1 MKAETLSPSK
11 KSEKKSEKRKK
22 TQLCYAQ
29 NATAWDAIEDWRSRC
44 LEKTQS
50 YSMSQRIQT
59 THSLGPGEFFY
70 RCGGSHQTKAVDMYA
85 KHFTELEKCWGTEL
99 GPWRVQL
106 GTQWVRKDRSLA
118 PRSLGNWSGF
128 RWKVCLGDSDGLA
141 VGNWLVPVQLGQST
155 GRNKS

>member
-70 RCGGSHQTKAVDMYA
+70 RCGGSHQTKAVDMDANTSPSWRNAEEPSWGLGVCNLVHNGYA
-85 KHFTELEKCWGTEL
+85 RTDRLLQDRLGIGQASGEKFAWE
-99 GPWRVQL
+99 
-106 GTQWVRKDRSLA
+106 TQTDSLLA
-118 PRSLGNWSGF
+118 I
-128 RWKVCLGDSDGLA
+128 GLSQF
-141 VGNWLVPVQLGQST
+141 N
-155 GRNKS
+155 

>member
-11 KSEKKSEKRKK
+11 KSEEKSEKRKK

-59 THSLGPGEFFY
+59 THSLGRENSFAVVVAHIRQKPSTWMQTLHRVGEML
-70 RCGGSHQTKAVDMYA
+70 RN
-85 KHFTELEKCWGTEL
+85 
-99 GPWRVQL
+99 RVGAL
-106 GTQWVRKDRSLA
+106 ACATWYTMGTQGQIACSKIAWEFVRLPVKSLPGRLRRTRCWQLACPSSTRSIDR
-118 PRSLGNWSGF
+118 
-128 RWKVCLGDSDGLA
+128 
-141 VGNWLVPVQLGQST
+141 
-155 GRNKS
+155 